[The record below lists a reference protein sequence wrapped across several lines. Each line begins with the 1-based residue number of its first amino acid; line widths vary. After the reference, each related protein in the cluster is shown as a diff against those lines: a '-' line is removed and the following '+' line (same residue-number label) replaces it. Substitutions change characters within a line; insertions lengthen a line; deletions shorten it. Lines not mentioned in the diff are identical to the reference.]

1 MGAMAAGHGTDLG
14 PTYAA
19 TGHAPMPDS
28 VLQATMPP
36 ATARLVLLHGWG
48 ADADDLMPLGA
59 ALSAQLPFSIDCLGL
74 PAPEPHPGGMGRQWY
89 GLFPGDWQAVSP
101 AVEQLQQRLEAL
113 EQTPI
118 PLSRTVL
125 IGFSQGGAMAVHA
138 GCNLPLAGVIGCSA
152 YGHPN
157 WKAPQ
162 WRPPVLL
169 LHGLNDEVVPPEASA
184 NLQAELKEGSS
195 VDCHLMNFPGGHA
208 IPQQAEQ
215 AMVWMIS
222 SWLS

>member
-1 MGAMAAGHGTDLG
+1 
-14 PTYAA
+14 
-19 TGHAPMPDS
+19 MPDS
-28 VLQATMPP
+28 VLQATTPP

-113 EQTPI
+113 KQTPI

-184 NLQAELKEGSS
+184 NLQTELKEESS
-195 VDCHLMNFPGGHA
+195 VDCCLMNFPGGHA

-215 AMVWMIS
+215 AMVQMIT

>member
-1 MGAMAAGHGTDLG
+1 
-14 PTYAA
+14 
-19 TGHAPMPDS
+19 MPDS
-28 VLQATMPP
+28 VLHAATPP

-59 ALSAQLPFSIDCLGL
+59 ALCAQLPAAIDCLGL
-74 PAPEPHPGGMGRQWY
+74 PAPNPHPGGMGRQWY
-89 GLFPGDWQAVSP
+89 GLFPADWQAVTP
-101 AVEQLQQRLEAL
+101 AVAQLQQRLEAL

-152 YGHPN
+152 YGHPS
-157 WKAPQ
+157 WTPPQ
-162 WRPPVLL
+162 ERPPVLL
-169 LHGLNDEVVPPEASA
+169 LHGLNDDVVPPEASV
-184 NLQAELKEGSS
+184 NLQTQLKQGSS
-195 VDCHLMNFPGGHA
+195 TDCDLINFPGGHA

-215 AMVWMIS
+215 AMVHTLK
-222 SWLS
+222 SWLD

>member
-1 MGAMAAGHGTDLG
+1 
-14 PTYAA
+14 
-19 TGHAPMPDS
+19 MPDS
-28 VLQATMPP
+28 VLHAATPP

-59 ALSAQLPFSIDCLGL
+59 ALSAQLQFSIDCLGL

-157 WKAPQ
+157 WTAPP

-195 VDCHLMNFPGGHA
+195 VDCRLMNFPGGHA
-208 IPQQAEQ
+208 IPLQAEQ
-215 AMVWMIS
+215 AMVRMIS

>member
-1 MGAMAAGHGTDLG
+1 
-14 PTYAA
+14 
-19 TGHAPMPDS
+19 
-28 VLQATMPP
+28 
-36 ATARLVLLHGWG
+36 
-48 ADADDLMPLGA
+48 
-59 ALSAQLPFSIDCLGL
+59 
-74 PAPEPHPGGMGRQWY
+74 
-89 GLFPGDWQAVSP
+89 
-101 AVEQLQQRLEAL
+101 
-113 EQTPI
+113 
-118 PLSRTVL
+118 
-125 IGFSQGGAMAVHA
+125 MAVHA

-195 VDCHLMNFPGGHA
+195 VDCRLMNFPGGHA

-215 AMVWMIS
+215 AMVRMIS